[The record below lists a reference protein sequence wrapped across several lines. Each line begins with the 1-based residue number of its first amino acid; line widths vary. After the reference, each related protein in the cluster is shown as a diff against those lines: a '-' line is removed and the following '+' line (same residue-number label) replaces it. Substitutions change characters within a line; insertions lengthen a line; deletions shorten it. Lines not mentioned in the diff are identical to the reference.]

1 MEDYE
6 LQNYFL
12 VKLRKTILKVL
23 HLKLPIQ
30 FLRVCKKYD
39 VTPKGFKIKQTP
51 NVHPALNS
59 FINKWKN
66 LIKDIE
72 RQLTTKVL
80 EEN

>member
-1 MEDYE
+1 MENDFKSF
-6 LQNYFL
+6 NF
-12 VKLRKTILKVL
+12 K
-23 HLKLPIQ
+23 HHIQ
-30 FLRVCKKYD
+30 FLRVSKKYD